1 MNNLSTTAKKV
12 IIIAAGALVLLL
24 AIFLVFRPN
33 LEKKAELKEEIK
45 KIDNEITYLKG
56 LEEICA
62 ELRVNSDQLLAETQE
77 IEQSFSAS
85 MPQEKVL
92 YEIHKLVKETGIS
105 ISSITP
111 QADITIF
118 SGGYTTAPYGSEVAA
133 TEEVTEET
141 ESEESAED
149 GARKLSEMVGKS
161 SPYQLQ
167 ISGTERQIML
177 AINWFDDHEE
187 YIAISGLNLSFDAST
202 GKLSGTM
209 DAHFFSLEGNGK
221 AEEIINIPGVT
232 LGNPKI
238 FGTFEGN

>member
-1 MNNLSTTAKKV
+1 MNNLSTTSKKF
-12 IIIAAGALVLLL
+12 IIIAAGILVLLL

-33 LEKKAELKEEIK
+33 LEKKAEMKEEIK

-62 ELRVNSDQLLAETQE
+62 ELRVDSDKLLAETQE

-85 MPQEKVL
+85 MPQEKAL

-111 QADITIF
+111 QADVTIF
-118 SGGYTTAPYGSEVAA
+118 TGGNATSPYGSEVAA
-133 TEEVTEET
+133 TDEMTEET
-141 ESEESAED
+141 EESSED
-149 GARKLSEMVGKS
+149 GARKLNEMVGKS

-167 ISGTERQIML
+167 ISGTERQIMM
-177 AINWFDDHEE
+177 AINWFDNHEE
-187 YIAISGLNLSFDAST
+187 YIAISGLSLSFDAST

-221 AEEIINIPGVT
+221 AEELINIPGVT

>member
-1 MNNLSTTAKKV
+1 MNNLSTTSKKV
-12 IIIAAGALVLLL
+12 IIIAAGILVLLL

-33 LEKKAELKEEIK
+33 LEKKAEMKEEIK

-62 ELRVNSDQLLAETQE
+62 ELRVDSDKLLAETQE
-77 IEQSFSAS
+77 IEQNFSAS
-85 MPQEKVL
+85 MPQEKAL

-111 QADITIF
+111 QADVTIF
-118 SGGYTTAPYGSEVAA
+118 TGGNATAPYGSEVAA
-133 TEEVTEET
+133 TDEMTEEA
-141 ESEESAED
+141 EESSED
-149 GARKLSEMVGKS
+149 GARKLNEMVGKS

-167 ISGTERQIML
+167 ISGTERQIMM
-177 AINWFDDHEE
+177 AINWFDNHEE
-187 YIAISGLNLSFDAST
+187 YIAISGLSLSFDAST

-221 AEEIINIPGVT
+221 AEELINIPGVT